1 MNTSLTKFC
10 KDHDL
15 PKSSVYRRCQ
25 DLNISTAAGL
35 EASDADRLLHEF
47 DCIPLIEA
55 PVVVATATVEI
66 GNHQIVLAPP
76 PLPQTY
82 SLESLRSSEAI
93 SMDDP
98 LAVAQQF
105 LEVANNLTTAMKGD
119 IAQREQRLNET
130 RKAKDAI
137 SAKAQELQLESRL
150 YQLQTSVL
158 DKSVTAE
165 TTALQEALAQLQTL
179 GKSPS
184 SC

>member
-1 MNTSLTKFC
+1 MNISLTKFC

-25 DLNISTAAGL
+25 ELNISTADGLAAG
-35 EASDADRLLHEF
+35 DADRLLHEF
-47 DCIPLIEA
+47 DRIPSVEETT
-55 PVVVATATVEI
+55 VATATVEI
-66 GNHQIVLAPP
+66 GNHQIVLAAPQ
-76 PLPQTY
+76 LPQTY
-82 SLESLRSSEAI
+82 SLKSLRSSEAI

-98 LAVAQQF
+98 MAVARQF
-105 LEVANNLTTAMKGD
+105 LDVANHLTTAMKGD
-119 IAQREQRLNET
+119 IAQREQRLDET

-137 SAKAQELQLESRL
+137 DAKAAELRLESRL

>member
-1 MNTSLTKFC
+1 MNISLTKFC
-10 KDHDL
+10 KDNDL

-25 DLNISTAAGL
+25 ELNISTADGL
-35 EASDADRLLHEF
+35 EAGDADRLLHEF
-47 DCIPLIEA
+47 DCIS
-55 PVVVATATVEI
+55 PVEEPAVTATVEI
-66 GNHQIVLAPP
+66 GNHQIVLAHP

-82 SLESLRSSEAI
+82 SLESLRSSEAV

-98 LAVAQQF
+98 LAVARQF
-105 LEVANNLTTAMKGD
+105 LEVANHLTTAMKGD
-119 IAQREQRLNET
+119 IAQREQRLDET

-137 SAKAQELQLESRL
+137 DAKAAELRLESRL

>member
-1 MNTSLTKFC
+1 MNISLTKFC

-25 DLNISTAAGL
+25 ELNISTADGL
-35 EASDADRLLHEF
+35 EAGDADRLLNEF
-47 DCIPLIEA
+47 DCIP
-55 PVVVATATVEI
+55 PVEEPAVTATATVEV
-66 GNHQIVLAPP
+66 GNHQIVLATPQ
-76 PLPQTY
+76 LPQTY
-82 SLESLRSSEAI
+82 SLESLRTSEAI

-137 SAKAQELQLESRL
+137 AGKAAELRLESRL

-158 DKSVTAE
+158 DQSVTAE

-179 GKSPS
+179 GKPQS
-184 SC
+184 S